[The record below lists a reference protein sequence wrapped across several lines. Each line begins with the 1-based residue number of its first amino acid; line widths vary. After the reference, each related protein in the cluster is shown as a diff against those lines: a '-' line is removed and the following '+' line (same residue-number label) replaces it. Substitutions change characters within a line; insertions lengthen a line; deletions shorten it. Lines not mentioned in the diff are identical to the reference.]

1 MLLSNLLTPQRIR
14 VPMAA
19 TDKPGALRELVEL
32 VANGSGARPEDLLHA
47 VLDREALLSTGI
59 GHGIALP
66 HGKSP
71 SVNELRVAAGVA
83 ASPIPYESLDGDP
96 ARLFFLLVGPE
107 SEAGPHVKALGRI
120 SRLVRNDELRERL
133 LAAPDAEEFYRLL
146 RDAERE

>member
-1 MLLSNLLTPQRIR
+1 M
-14 VPMAA
+14 VA

-32 VANGSGARPEDLLHA
+32 VSDGSGATPDELMRA
-47 VLDREALLSTGI
+47 ILDREALLSTGI

-71 SVNELRVAAGVA
+71 SVKELRVSAGIAAT
-83 ASPIPYESLDGDP
+83 PIPYESLDGSP

-107 SEAGPHVKALGRI
+107 SAAGTHVKALGRI
-120 SRLVRNDELRERL
+120 SRLVRNDQLRERL

-146 RDAERE
+146 REAERE

>member
-19 TDKPGALRELVEL
+19 TDKSGALRELVEL
-32 VANGSGARPEDLLHA
+32 VANGSGASPEELLRA

-71 SVNELRVAAGVA
+71 LVNELRVSAGVA
-83 ASPIPYESLDGDP
+83 ANPIPYESLDGGP